1 MSKTVLYKT
10 YTIRSTP
17 VCLFPTGQWRIEIS
31 IAWEYQ
37 EAELDLPFSSNTPHM
52 TENEADAHG
61 ITFGQRLIDGKVP
74 GLSVS
79 QEQVLLPK
87 WK

>member
-1 MSKTVLYKT
+1 MSKTVLYKA

-17 VCLFPTGQWRIEIS
+17 VCLFPTGQWGIEIS
-31 IAWEYQ
+31 IAWEH
-37 EAELDLPFSSNTPHM
+37 EGGELDLPFSSDTPYT

-74 GLSVS
+74 GLSVD